1 MRYSP
6 GLDGLRAIAIL
17 VVMLFHSNPDVLVG
31 GYVGVDLFFVLSGFL
46 ITSILVDEYRS
57 KGAINVPRFY
67 LRRFLRLAPPLLFML
82 AAYVLIAPFVWPGE
96 AHGRDALFTALYI
109 TDFTLPMGLGPDHL
123 VHSWSLAV
131 EEQFYLLWPLLLVP
145 LLRSNRAI
153 PWLLAGLITMIAWR
167 AQFTD
172 WKDHYY
178 RIDTHS
184 SGLLVGALLHFIG
197 WRASKLIGLLGLLI
211 FVLVTLFAQREW
223 NAPAILA
230 TEIAA
235 VMLIAGVA
243 ESKWLEAPFLVHI
256 GKLSY
261 GLYLWHYPIAAYF
274 RSRFDF
280 FETATITLVL
290 SYAMALLSYHTVE
303 AWSRKIKD
311 RIESKGTRE
320 APLPG

>member
-6 GLDGLRAIAIL
+6 GLDGLRAVAIL
-17 VVMLFHSNPDVLVG
+17 VVMLFHANPDVLVG

-46 ITSILVDEYRS
+46 ITSILVEEYRNT
-57 KGAINVPRFY
+57 GAIDLPRFY
-67 LRRFLRLAPPLLFML
+67 FRRFLRLAPALLFML
-82 AAYVLIAPFVWPGE
+82 AGYLLIAPLTWPGE
-96 AHGRDALFTALYI
+96 PHLRDALYAAFYI
-109 TDFTLPMGLGPDHL
+109 TDFTLPAGMGPDHL
-123 VHSWSLAV
+123 VHSWSLSV

-145 LLRSNRAI
+145 LLRSGKAV
-153 PWLLAGLITMIAWR
+153 PYVLLTLVAMFAWR

-197 WRASKLIGLLGLLI
+197 WRTNRWVGSAGLAL
-211 FVLVTLFAQREW
+211 FVLVTLFAKREW
-223 NAPAILA
+223 NSPAILA

-235 VMLIAGVA
+235 VMLIASVA
-243 ESKWLEAPFLVHI
+243 DAKWLESPLLVHI

-261 GLYLWHYPIAAYF
+261 GLYLWHYPIAHYL

-280 FETATITLVL
+280 FETAALTLAL
-290 SYAMALLSYHTVE
+290 SYVMALLSYHTVE
-303 AWSRKIKD
+303 AWSRRFKD
-311 RIESKGTRE
+311 RIGVRPVRE
-320 APLPG
+320 VAFPG